1 MNKEILQELQE
12 IKKELQDIHSI
23 LEQKNKV
30 LEFTLESTNDD
41 DVLRYSGTGEPV
53 GIISGRSLNSLD

>member
-1 MNKEILQELQE
+1 MNKEILQELQA

-30 LEFTLESTNDD
+30 VEFTNDD
-41 DVLRYSGTGEPV
+41 DVLRYTGTGEPV

>member
-12 IKKELQDIHSI
+12 IKKELQDIRSI

-30 LEFTLESTNDD
+30 LEFTNDD

>member
-1 MNKEILQELQE
+1 MNKEILQELQA

-30 LEFTLESTNDD
+30 VEFTNDD